1 MPNPSRALRGLETGD
16 QPRPRVGL
24 CQAEGLWTQHKA
36 SSLLVGAG
44 QLIAPKDRWAVARI
58 LVADDDS
65 DIRELVSL
73 KLRAAGFDV
82 RTAEDGGL
90 AWEAIQAD
98 PPDLAILD
106 VMMPA
111 MDGLEVLRTVRA
123 HEDTRHLIVVML
135 TARSRETDV
144 SEGFASGA
152 NEYML
157 KPFSPRELVRRVQD
171 LLAGGGAD
179 R

>member
-1 MPNPSRALRGLETGD
+1 M
-16 QPRPRVGL
+16 
-24 CQAEGLWTQHKA
+24 
-36 SSLLVGAG
+36 
-44 QLIAPKDRWAVARI
+44 ARI
-58 LVADDDS
+58 LVADDDG
-65 DIRELVSL
+65 DIRDLVSL
-73 KLRAAGFDV
+73 KLRAAGFEV

-90 AWEAIQAD
+90 AWEAIRAD
-98 PPDLAILD
+98 PPDLAVLD

-123 HEDTRHLIVVML
+123 HEATEHLLVVML
-135 TARSRETDV
+135 TARSREVDV

-152 NEYML
+152 DDYVL

-171 LLAGGGAD
+171 LLAGGGAA